1 MEQGMSGQSS
11 GNNGDGREMS
21 LSSGI
26 SQIARDLIYSNSF
39 ISGKIKKGK
48 ASCDKCGSP
57 FPAIHP
63 TFIVVD
69 EANEEILCYPCNYK
83 RLGIDVKE
91 LYKSKRN
98 DGELEALRAQNRTI
112 QELKISRKNKKSE
125 KAIKPKKEAE
135 IKKETSPDLFSGS
148 TE

>member
-11 GNNGDGREMS
+11 DSNGGERAIS

-26 SQIARDLIYSNSF
+26 SQIARELIYLNPF
-39 ISGKIKKGK
+39 MSGKIKKGK
-48 ASCDKCGSP
+48 ANCDKCGSP

-63 TFIVVD
+63 MFVVVD

-83 RLGIDVKE
+83 RLGIDVAE
-91 LYKSKRN
+91 LYKSKRS
-98 DGELEALRAQNRTI
+98 DGELEALRLQNRAM
-112 QELKISRKNKKSE
+112 QELKVSRKSKKAE
-125 KAIKPKKEAE
+125 KAVKPKKEAE
-135 IKKETSPDLFSGS
+135 VKKEKTPDLFSGS